1 MYVYIY
7 IYEAPEGVLLKI
19 LLYIYKNKYGF
30 IFMRPQKGYYYK
42 KNMAIYFLRPHIGIR
57 VITKKKYCCI
67 FMRLSK
73 GYYQKY
79 NYVFMRVKKG

>member
-1 MYVYIY
+1 
-7 IYEAPEGVLLKI
+7 
-19 LLYIYKNKYGF
+19 
-30 IFMRPQKGYYYK
+30 
-42 KNMAIYFLRPHIGIR
+42 MAIYFLRPHIGIR